1 VVLLDESGSMAS
13 SLDGRAWE
21 VAREIALHIAQSNL
35 ENTSLALMIFSDK
48 VHEQIGFAQGNTA
61 VLARL
66 KEIGADPSY
75 IRKNLRGQTATYDAI
90 RSAVRLLDS
99 ADSSDSIY
107 LISDGDENKSQSKF
121 VDVTHALGTRNVRLH
136 LTLLASGAP
145 KGLRNQ
151 TSEQLESVAA
161 ITNLSIDSGGWVVG
175 PFGIRT
181 PNGSGYSLTSEQ
193 VKDLGAVLS
202 RFYTIVTNNELMEI
216 ELPQTDQKWERLS
229 LEFSLEKKKL
239 YKNFKITYPKEL
251 ASCGALPH

>member
-1 VVLLDESGSMAS
+1 MLLDESGSMAS

-21 VAREIALHIAQSNL
+21 VAREIALHIALSNL

-90 RSAVRLLDS
+90 LSAVRLLDS
-99 ADSSDSIY
+99 PDSSNSIY

-121 VDVTHALGTRNVRLH
+121 GDVTNALGTRNVRLH

-175 PFGIRT
+175 PLGIRSA
-181 PNGSGYSLTSEQ
+181 NGSGYNLTSEQ
-193 VKDLGAVLS
+193 VKDLGPVLS
-202 RFYTIVTNNELMEI
+202 RFYTMMTNNELMEI
-216 ELPQTDQKWERLS
+216 ELPQAAQKWEKLS
-229 LEFSLEKKKL
+229 LEFSPDKKKL
-239 YKNFKITYPKEL
+239 YKDFSLAYPREL
-251 ASCGALPH
+251 APCVAPST